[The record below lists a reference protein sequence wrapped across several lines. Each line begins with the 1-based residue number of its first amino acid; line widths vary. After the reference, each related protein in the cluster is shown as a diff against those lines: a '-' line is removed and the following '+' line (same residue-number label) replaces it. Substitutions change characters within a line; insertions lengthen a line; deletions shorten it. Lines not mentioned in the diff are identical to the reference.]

1 MDERRMRFRVGVVAL
16 ATIIVAATLVFL
28 IGGAPSLLHATYP
41 LHIKFEQAPGV
52 AVETPVR
59 KFGIRI
65 GKVSNV
71 TFAPDD
77 TGAVVT
83 VEIDQNVKLK
93 IDKTFRIN
101 TGVLG
106 DAVLEV
112 IKSDDELPPDVKVS
126 SEAELPEHQ
135 PNDVLRGQV
144 RSDPLQMV
152 ANLEGKLAEALGS
165 IGSTSDEIGEL
176 AKHVNDL
183 LGNNEEQVVRI
194 VAKVEKTV
202 DRLASAVASTDDLL
216 SDPVL
221 RENLKRSISDFP
233 EVLTDAREAIGGLK
247 TALAGVDRNLA
258 NLEGFTR
265 PLGERGD
272 VLVGNIESSV
282 GKLDKILSD
291 LSTFSSGLNNSTGS
305 LGQLMNSPD
314 VYQQL
319 NEAATN
325 INQLTKELRPIVAD
339 ARIFSDKLARHGLNG
354 ALKRDT
360 GIKRSPT
367 DLGLERIPSGQRHF
381 PLGLRHE

>member
-28 IGGAPSLLHATYP
+28 IGGAPSLLQATYP
-41 LHIKFEQAPGV
+41 LHIRFDQAPGV

-71 TFAPDD
+71 EFAPDD
-77 TGAVVT
+77 SGAVVT

-93 IDKTFRIN
+93 KDKTFRIN

-112 IKSDDELPPDVKVS
+112 IKADDEPPPPGGE
-126 SEAELPEHQ
+126 EAVDEYQ
-135 PNDVLRGQV
+135 AGDVLVGRV
-144 RSDPLQMV
+144 RSDPLQMA
-152 ANLEGKLAEALGS
+152 ANLEGNLAEALVS
-165 IGSTSDEIGEL
+165 IGRTSDEIGQL
-176 AKHVNDL
+176 ASHVNDL

-194 VAKVEKTV
+194 VAKMEQTV
-202 DRLASAVASTDDLL
+202 DRLASAVSSTDELL

-221 RENLKRSISDFP
+221 KENLKRSISDFP

-272 VLVGNIESSV
+272 VLVANIESSV
-282 GKLDKILSD
+282 GKLDQVLSD
-291 LSTFSSGLNNSTGS
+291 LAGFSKGLNNSTGS

-367 DLGLERIPSGQRHF
+367 DLGLERIPSGQRRF
-381 PLGLRHE
+381 PLGLGHD